1 MDTKIVK
8 DELVRDEFWLLSSF
22 LKWSF
27 FSIMAGVIVGTVAAG
42 FLISLDWAIEYISSF
57 SSWRYLLIFPALL
70 FSLYFVRILAP
81 EAAGHGTEKVI
92 DAVHRRAGIIDIKV
106 VPVKLIATI
115 VTIAA
120 GGSAGKEGPCAQIGA
135 GLMYGLSRVFRLDES
150 DRKKL
155 VICGISAGF
164 SAVFGTPITGA
175 VFGVEVLFV
184 GQMFYDVLLP
194 SFISGIVSCFT
205 ASYLGA
211 GHLPEYIVDVPLLAP
226 SLIGWSLLA
235 GVFFGTVSVFHIECL
250 HAADRKFKS
259 LKIPEWQKPLL
270 GGAILLAI
278 GALFGSKYLGLG
290 MDTID
295 EAIRGGSLPI
305 YAFAIKSFAMAVTL
319 SCGGSG
325 GVLTPT
331 LFVGAAAG
339 SLFANLFGLDP
350 SIASALGLAG
360 VLAGS
365 TNTPIASTILAM
377 ELFGAPIAPF
387 AGLVSAVSYVV
398 AGHRSLYPS
407 QVILR
412 PKARTFVRRN
422 VDGKTRITS
431 RFAGLSYNRVIRFY
445 LENVLSRIIRR
456 K

>member
-1 MDTKIVK
+1 MDTKM
-8 DELVRDEFWLLSSF
+8 VRDELWLLSSL

-27 FSIMAGVIVGTVAAG
+27 FSIMAGVVVGTVAAG
-42 FLISLDWAIEYISSF
+42 FLISLDWAVEYVSSLN
-57 SSWRYLLIFPALL
+57 SWRYLLIFPALL
-70 FSLYFVRILAP
+70 FSLYFVKLLAP
-81 EAAGHGTEKVI
+81 EASGHGTEKVI

-115 VTIAA
+115 VSIAA

-135 GLMYGLSRVFRLDES
+135 GLMYGLSKIFRLDES

-194 SFISGIVSCFT
+194 SFISGIVSCFV
-205 ASYLGA
+205 AAYLGA
-211 GHLPEYIVDVPLLAP
+211 GHLPEFAINVPLLAP
-226 SLIGWSLLA
+226 SLIGWSLFA
-235 GVFFGTVSVFHIECL
+235 GLFFGAVSVFHIECL
-250 HAADRKFKS
+250 HAVDKKFKS
-259 LKIPEWQKPLL
+259 LNIAEWQKPLL
-270 GGAILLAI
+270 GGAVLLAMS
-278 GALFGSKYLGLG
+278 ALFGSRYLGLG
-290 MDTID
+290 MDTVD
-295 EAIRGGSLPI
+295 EAIRGGNIPFA
-305 YAFAIKSFAMAVTL
+305 AFALKSFAMAVTL

-339 SLFANLFGLDP
+339 SLFGNIFGLDP
-350 SIASALGLAG
+350 SVGSALGLAG

-387 AGLVSAVSYVV
+387 AGLVCAVSYVV

-407 QVILR
+407 QVMLR
-412 PKARTFVRRN
+412 PKTRTFVRRR
-422 VDGKTRITS
+422 VGGKTMITG
-431 RFAGLSYNRVIRFY
+431 RFEGLSY
-445 LENVLSRIIRR
+445 SRIIRFHLDKILNKIIKR

>member
-1 MDTKIVK
+1 MHRKM
-8 DELVRDEFWLLSSF
+8 LRDEIWLLSSLF
-22 LKWSF
+22 KWSLL
-27 FSIMAGVIVGTVAAG
+27 SIMAGVIVGTVAAG
-42 FLISLDWAIEYISSF
+42 FLISLDLAISYVSEF
-57 SSWRYLLIFPALL
+57 SNWRYLLIFPALL
-70 FSLYFVRILAP
+70 FSLYFVKFLAP
-81 EAAGHGTEKVI
+81 EASGHGTEKVI
-92 DAVHRRAGIIDIKV
+92 DAVHRKAGIIDIKV
-106 VPVKLIATI
+106 VPVKLVATI

-135 GLMYGLSRVFRLDES
+135 GLMYGLSKIFQLDES

-194 SFISGIVSCFT
+194 SFISGIVSCFV
-205 ASYLGA
+205 AAYLGA
-211 GHLPEYIVDVPLLAP
+211 GHLPEFAVTVPLLAP
-226 SLIGWSLLA
+226 GLIGWSIFA
-235 GVFFGTVSVFHIECL
+235 GVFFGAVSVFHIECL
-250 HAADRKFKS
+250 HAVDKKFKS
-259 LKIPEWQKPLL
+259 LSIPDWQKPLL
-270 GGAILLAI
+270 GGAILLAL
-278 GALFGSKYLGLG
+278 GALFGTRYLGLG
-290 MDTID
+290 METVD
-295 EAIRGGSLPI
+295 EAIRGVDIPI
-305 YAFAIKSFAMAVTL
+305 AAFALKSFAMAVTL

-339 SLFANLFGLDP
+339 SLFGNIFGLDP
-350 SIASALGLAG
+350 SVGSALGLAG

-377 ELFGAPIAPF
+377 ELFGSSIAPF
-387 AGLVSAVSYVV
+387 AGLVCAVSYVV

-407 QVILR
+407 QVMLR
-412 PKARTFVRRN
+412 PKARTFVRRS
-422 VDGKTRITS
+422 VDGKASIKG
-431 RFAGLSYNRVIRFY
+431 RFEGVSYGRLIRFHLEKIYNRMIK
-445 LENVLSRIIRR
+445 R

>member
-1 MDTKIVK
+1 MDTKIVR
-8 DELVRDEFWLLSSF
+8 DELWLLSSI

-27 FSIMAGVIVGTVAAG
+27 FSIMAGVVVGAVAAG
-42 FLISLDWAIEYISSF
+42 FLIALDWTIEFISSF
-57 SSWRYLLIFPALL
+57 SNWRYLLLFPALL
-70 FSLYFVRILAP
+70 FSLYFVRLLAP

-92 DAVHRRAGIIDIKV
+92 DAVHRKAGVIDIKV

-115 VTIAA
+115 VTIAS

-135 GLMYGLSRVFRLDES
+135 GLMYGLSKIFRLDES

-164 SAVFGTPITGA
+164 SAVFGTPITGS

-211 GHLPEYIVDVPLLAP
+211 GHLPEFIIDVPILAP
-226 SLIGWSLLA
+226 SLIGWSLFA

-250 HAADRKFKS
+250 NAVERKFKS
-259 LKIPEWQKPLL
+259 LRMPDWQKPLL
-270 GGAILLAI
+270 GAAILLAMFL
-278 GALFGSKYLGLG
+278 LFGDQYLGLG
-290 MDTID
+290 METLGN
-295 EAIRGGSLPI
+295 AVRGGNVPI
-305 YAFAIKSFAMAVTL
+305 AAFALKSFAMAVTL

-339 SLFANLFGLDP
+339 SFFGNLFGLDP
-350 SIASALGLAG
+350 SITSALGLAG

-387 AGLVSAVSYVV
+387 AGLVCSVSYVV

-407 QVILR
+407 QVMLR
-412 PKARTFVRRN
+412 PKARTFVRRSVN
-422 VDGKTRITS
+422 GKPRITG
-431 RFAGLSYNRVIRFY
+431 RFEGLSYGRIIRFY
-445 LENVLSRIIRR
+445 FDNILNRIVKR

>member
-1 MDTKIVK
+1 MNTKM
-8 DELVRDEFWLLSSF
+8 VRDGLWLLCSI

-27 FSIMAGVIVGTVAAG
+27 LSIMAGVIVGSVAAG
-42 FLISLDWAIEYISSF
+42 FLISLDWAVEYVSSF
-57 SSWRYLLIFPALL
+57 SSWRYLLILPALL

-81 EAAGHGTEKVI
+81 EASGHGTEKVI
-92 DAVHRRAGIIDIKV
+92 DAVHRNAGIIDIKV

-115 VTIAA
+115 VTIAG

-135 GLMYGLSRVFRLDES
+135 GLMYGLSRIFRLDES

-205 ASYLGA
+205 AAYLGA
-211 GHLPEYIVDVPLLAP
+211 GHLPEFAINVPLLAP
-226 SLIGWSLLA
+226 GLIVWSLFA
-235 GVFFGTVSVFHIECL
+235 GLFFGTISVFHIECL
-250 HAADRKFKS
+250 HAVDKKFKS
-259 LKIPEWQKPLL
+259 LKLPEWQKPLL
-270 GGAILLAI
+270 GGIMLLTI
-278 GALFGSKYLGLG
+278 GALFGGQYLGLG
-290 MDTID
+290 METVDV
-295 EAIRGGSLPI
+295 AIRGGNIP
-305 YAFAIKSFAMAVTL
+305 YAAFALKSLAMAITL

-339 SLFANLFGLDP
+339 SLFGNIFGLDP
-350 SIASALGLAG
+350 SITSALGLVG

-377 ELFGAPIAPF
+377 ELFGASIAPF
-387 AGLVSAVSYVV
+387 AGLVCVVSYVV

-407 QVILR
+407 QVMLR

-422 VDGKTRITS
+422 VDGKARITS
-431 RFAGLSYNRVIRFY
+431 RFKGFSYG
-445 LENVLSRIIRR
+445 RIIRFHLEKIMNKIIKR

>member
-1 MDTKIVK
+1 MDQKII
-8 DELVRDEFWLLSSF
+8 RDQIWLLCSL
-22 LKWSF
+22 LKWCF
-27 FSIMAGVIVGTVAAG
+27 FSIMAGVVVGSVAAG
-42 FLISLDWAIEYISSF
+42 FLISLDWAVEFISSF
-57 SSWRYLLIFPALL
+57 SAWRYLLLFPALV
-70 FSLYFVRILAP
+70 FSLYFVKILAP

-92 DAVHRRAGIIDIKV
+92 EAIHRHAGVIDVKV

-115 VTIAA
+115 VTIAG

-135 GLMYGLSRVFRLDES
+135 GLMYGLSKIFRLDES

-205 ASYLGA
+205 AAYLGA
-211 GHLPEYIVDVPLLAP
+211 GHLPEFAVKVPHLGAG
-226 SLIGWSLLA
+226 LIGWSLLA
-235 GVFFGTVSVFHIECL
+235 GVFFGTISVLHIECL
-250 HAADRKFKS
+250 HRVEKAFKS
-259 LKIPEWQKPLL
+259 LKISEWQKPML
-270 GGAILLAI
+270 GAAILLAMSV
-278 GALFGSKYLGLG
+278 LFGTRYLGLG
-290 MDTID
+290 METVN
-295 EAIRGGSLPI
+295 EAISGGRIPI
-305 YAFAIKSFAMAVTL
+305 AAFALKSLAMAVTL

-339 SLFANLFGLDP
+339 SLFAGIFGLDP
-350 SIASALGLAG
+350 SVSSALGLVG

-387 AGLVSAVSYVV
+387 AGLVCAISYVV

-407 QVILR
+407 QIMLR
-412 PKARTFVRRN
+412 PKTRTFVRRN
-422 VDGKTRITS
+422 VDGKTRIRS
-431 RFAGLSYNRVIRFY
+431 RFQGFSY
-445 LENVLSRIIRR
+445 SRIIRFHLEKILNRIIKR

>member
-1 MDTKIVK
+1 MKMDTKVLREQI
-8 DELVRDEFWLLSSF
+8 LLMSSLF
-22 LKWSF
+22 KWTF
-27 FSIMAGVIVGTVAAG
+27 FAVMAGAVVGATAAG
-42 FLISLDWAIEYISSF
+42 FLLALDMAIGYVSSF
-57 SSWRYLLIFPALL
+57 SAWRYFLIFPALL
-70 FSLYFVRILAP
+70 FSLYFVRTFAP

-92 DAVHRRAGIIDIKV
+92 DAVHRRAGIIDLKV

-135 GLMYGLSRVFRLDES
+135 GLMYGISKIFRLDES

-194 SFISGIVSCFT
+194 SFISGIVSCFV
-205 ASYLGA
+205 ASHLGA
-211 GHLPEYIVDVPLLAP
+211 GHLPAFAVNVPVLAP
-226 SLIGWSLLA
+226 GLIGWSLFA
-235 GVFFGTVSVFHIECL
+235 GIFFGIISVCHIECL
-250 HAADRKFKS
+250 HAVDKKFKS
-259 LKIPEWQKPLL
+259 LNIPDWQKPLL
-270 GGAILLAI
+270 GGAILLVLSAF
-278 GALFGSKYLGLG
+278 FGTRYLGLG
-290 MDTID
+290 MDTVD
-295 EAIRGGSLPI
+295 QAIRGYDVPI
-305 YAFAIKSFAMAVTL
+305 AAFALKSFAMAVTL

-339 SLFANLFGLDP
+339 SLFGNLFGLDP
-350 SIASALGLAG
+350 SVASALGLAG

-377 ELFGAPIAPF
+377 ELFGASIAPF
-387 AGLVSAVSYVV
+387 AGLVCAVSYVV

-407 QVILR
+407 QVMLR
-412 PKARTFVRRN
+412 PKARTFVRRS
-422 VDGKTRITS
+422 VDGKTKITG
-431 RFAGLSYNRVIRFY
+431 RFEGVSYG
-445 LENVLSRIIRR
+445 RIIRFHLEKIYNRIIKR

>member
-1 MDTKIVK
+1 MDIKV
-8 DELVRDEFWLLSSF
+8 VRDELWLLSSIF
-22 LKWSF
+22 KWSLL
-27 FSIMAGVIVGTVAAG
+27 SIMAGVIVGTVAAG
-42 FLISLDWAIEYISSF
+42 FLISLDWAIEYVSSF
-57 SSWRYLLIFPALL
+57 TSWRYLLIFPALL
-70 FSLYFVRILAP
+70 FSLYFVKILAP
-81 EAAGHGTEKVI
+81 EASGHGTEKVI

-106 VPVKLIATI
+106 VPVKLISTI
-115 VTIAA
+115 ATIAA

-135 GLMYGLSRVFRLDES
+135 GLMYGFSKLLRLDES

-194 SFISGIVSCFT
+194 SFISGIVSCFV
-205 ASYLGA
+205 AAYLGA
-211 GHLPEYIVDVPLLAP
+211 GHLPEFAVVVPVLAP
-226 SLIGWSLLA
+226 GLICWSIFA
-235 GVFFGTVSVFHIECL
+235 GIFFGTVSVFHIECL
-250 HAADRKFKS
+250 HAVDRKFKS
-259 LKIPEWQKPLL
+259 LKIPDWQKPLL
-270 GGAILLAI
+270 GGAILLVLSL
-278 GALFGSKYLGLG
+278 LFGTRYLGLG
-290 MDTID
+290 MDTVD
-295 EAIRGGSLPI
+295 EAIRGADIPFA
-305 YAFAIKSFAMAVTL
+305 AFALKSFAMAVTL

-339 SLFANLFGLDP
+339 SLFGNIFGLDP
-350 SIASALGLAG
+350 SVGSALGLAG

-387 AGLVSAVSYVV
+387 AGLVCAVSYVV

-407 QVILR
+407 QVMLR

-422 VDGKTRITS
+422 VDGRAKITG
-431 RFAGLSYNRVIRFY
+431 RFEGVSYGKIIRFH
-445 LENVLSRIIRR
+445 LEKIYSRMIKR

>member
-1 MDTKIVK
+1 MNQKIFR
-8 DELVRDEFWLLSSF
+8 EQIWLLCSL

-27 FSIMAGVIVGTVAAG
+27 LSIMAGVIVGSVAAG
-42 FLISLDWAIEYISSF
+42 FLISLDWSIEFISSF
-57 SSWRYLLIFPALL
+57 SAWRYLLLFPALI

-92 DAVHRRAGIIDIKV
+92 EAVHRHAGIIDVKV

-115 VTIAA
+115 VTIAG

-135 GLMYGLSRVFRLDES
+135 GLMYGLSRIFRLDES

-205 ASYLGA
+205 AAYLGA
-211 GHLPEYIVDVPLLAP
+211 GHLPDFALSIPRLAP
-226 SLIGWSLLA
+226 SLIAWSLVA
-235 GVFFGTVSVFHIECL
+235 GAFFGIVSVFHIECL
-250 HAADRKFKS
+250 HRVEKVFKS
-259 LKIPEWQKPLL
+259 LKISEWQKPLL
-270 GGAILLAI
+270 GAAILLMLS
-278 GALFGSKYLGLG
+278 ALFGTRYLGLG
-290 MDTID
+290 METLN
-295 EAIRGGSLPI
+295 EAISGGKIPI
-305 YAFAIKSFAMAVTL
+305 AAFALKSFAMAVTL

-339 SLFANLFGLDP
+339 SLFGGLFGLDP
-350 SIASALGLAG
+350 SISSALGLVG

-387 AGLVSAVSYVV
+387 AGLVCAISYVIS
-398 AGHRSLYPS
+398 GHRSLYPS
-407 QVILR
+407 QIMLR
-412 PKARTFVRRN
+412 PKTRTFVRRN
-422 VDGKTRITS
+422 VDGKTKIRS
-431 RFAGLSYNRVIRFY
+431 RFQGFSYG
-445 LENVLSRIIRR
+445 RIIRFHLEKIINSVIKR

>member
-22 LKWSF
+22 FKWSF

-445 LENVLSRIIRR
+445 LENILSRIIRR